1 MKEKDI
7 KTLFDQASY
16 TEEDNVNTEEIKS
29 DVLKKLSKT
38 ATIAPPQN
46 EEGIKPVF
54 VAQKAK
60 KFPTAKVITA
70 AATAACLGVVSI
82 STGFFGLAQA
92 EQSPLSAGNEIQE
105 TTEAAGDNTDN
116 SDSKKYAPRF
126 VPITLKDGD
135 IVEIYDNTEPNTSSG
150 GDSTN
155 RKPILLER
163 DGRVYYIGDGEEEDI
178 TGRFDSQTP
187 LIIPYENKD
196 SGLTHYIIIGGNITS
211 GGYGYVEIFK
221 MSENLLHTS
230 EAVHRNTPARFF
242 SSYLT
247 ETEWFK
253 NALEQLSDTLG
264 IDPEKALSGGNGAQF
279 DFTGEWDL
287 YELDHMN
294 MEEPGK
300 KCDFANNTFTLKDG
314 TTVEIPVGEII
325 GVKSDFD
332 TIPAKNRLIAEKDGR
347 LYYQGDEHPMDITD
361 LISMDTPF
369 IIPYENKGSGQTH
382 YIAVGGDFSTG
393 DYGYFEMFMLCEK
406 EYYYEGCKYSGNP
419 DYDHV
424 GFMLNTEWFEKAIME
439 MAGENAVNYS
449 SCGCIASVDF
459 RESWKYDYED
469 PEEWLGEKSDFKNN
483 TFTLKDGTKMTIFS
497 DGMSDRI
504 LNERTSRIVQEKE
517 GRLYYLGGEEPKD
530 ITDLISMDTPF
541 VVSYENEGSGQ
552 THYFAVGGNAATGEY
567 GYVEMF
573 KLREKLINVSMAM
586 NNYDNDQSAFDPVA
600 AEKQEW
606 VQKTIEQMV
615 GASHKDEYQTTAG
628 GTAWDFRITECEKR

>member
-38 ATIAPPQN
+38 AAIAPTLN
-46 EEGIKPVF
+46 EEGVKPVF
-54 VAQKAK
+54 VAQKAR
-60 KFPTAKVITA
+60 KFPVGKTVAA
-70 AATAACLGVVSI
+70 AATAACLGVVSV

-92 EQSPLSAGNEIQE
+92 EQSPLSSGIEIQE
-105 TTEAAGDNTDN
+105 TNEAAGDNTDE
-116 SDSKKYAPRF
+116 SDSRKWAPTHI
-126 VPITLKDGD
+126 PITLKDGS
-135 IVEIYDNTEPNTSSG
+135 IVEIRDNTSPRRSAN
-150 GDSTN
+150 GDLRN
-155 RKPILLER
+155 QKPILLER

-178 TGRFDSQTP
+178 TDRFDMDTP

-221 MSENLLHTS
+221 MSENLLYTI
-230 EAVHRNTPARFF
+230 EAVHRNTPARYF

-264 IDPEKALSGGNGAQF
+264 IDPEKALSGGNGGQY

-314 TTVEIPVGEII
+314 TTVEIPEGEII

-406 EYYYEGCKYSGNP
+406 EYYYEGCKHSDNL
-419 DYDHV
+419 DYARGE

-459 RESWKYDYED
+459 RESWKYDYAD
-469 PEEWLGEKSDFKNN
+469 PEEWLGKKSDLKNN
-483 TFTLKDGTKMTIFS
+483 TFNLKDGSTVVVEEKKVSHFT
-497 DGMSDRI
+497 DHDTANWLLREENGRI
-504 LNERTSRIVQEKE
+504 
-517 GRLYYLGGEEPKD
+517 YYLGGDEPKD
-530 ITDLISMDTPF
+530 ITDLIDEETPYMDF
-541 VVSYENEGSGQ
+541 YENEESGL
-552 THYFAVGGNAATGEY
+552 THCIAIGGNVETGVYGYAEMFRLRERELDFSWEMNECDTTTNDADFHFVTQKWFEKPPMILWSCRRAAT
-567 GYVEMF
+567 
-573 KLREKLINVSMAM
+573 I
-586 NNYDNDQSAFDPVA
+586 
-600 AEKQEW
+600 
-606 VQKTIEQMV
+606 
-615 GASHKDEYQTTAG
+615 
-628 GTAWDFRITECEKR
+628 

>member
-7 KTLFDQASY
+7 KTLFAKASY

-38 ATIAPPQN
+38 AAIAPTLN
-46 EEGIKPVF
+46 EEGVKPVF
-54 VAQKAK
+54 VAQKAR
-60 KFPTAKVITA
+60 KFPVGKTVAA

-92 EQSPLSAGNEIQE
+92 EQSPFSADSEIQE

-116 SDSKKYAPRF
+116 SDGRKYAPTH
-126 VPITLKDGD
+126 VPIALKDGS
-135 IVEIYDNTEPNTSSG
+135 IAEIRDNTGSG
-150 GDSTN
+150 SSTN
-155 RKPILLER
+155 GDLKNQKPILLER

-178 TGRFDSQTP
+178 TGRFDEDTP

-196 SGLTHYIIIGGNITS
+196 SGLTHYIIIGGTVTS

-221 MSENLLHTS
+221 RSEKLLYTD
-230 EAVHRNTPARFF
+230 EVIHRNTPARYF
-242 SSYLT
+242 SYCLT
-247 ETEWFK
+247 DTEWFK
-253 NALEQLSDTLG
+253 NALEQLRDTLG
-264 IDPEKALSGGNGAQF
+264 IDPEKALSGGRGAQF

-314 TTVEIPVGEII
+314 TTVEIPGGEIT

-347 LYYQGDEHPMDITD
+347 LYYQGDEQPKDITD

-369 IIPYENKGSGQTH
+369 ITTYENEGSGQTH
-382 YIAVGGDFSTG
+382 YIAVGGDFSAG

-406 EYYYEGCKYSGNP
+406 KYYYEGCKYSGNP

-424 GFMLNTEWFEKAIME
+424 GFMLNTEWFEKALVE
-439 MAGENAVNYS
+439 MAGENAVNYP
-449 SCGCIASVDF
+449 SCGCIAGVDF
-459 RESWKYDYED
+459 RESWKYGDD
-469 PEEWLGEKSDFKNN
+469 QNIVKS
-483 TFTLKDGTKMTIFS
+483 TFTLHDGTKYTIYENAIDAGIPDKRVS
-497 DGMSDRI
+497 QI
-504 LNERTSRIVQEKE
+504 IQEKE
-517 GRLYYLGGEEPKD
+517 GRLYYLGEGDAKD

-541 VVSYENEGSGQ
+541 VVPYENEGSGQ
-552 THYFAVGGNAATGEY
+552 THYFAVGGNVATGEY
-567 GYVEMF
+567 GYLEMF
-573 KLREKLINVSMAM
+573 KIRENLITISMAM

-615 GASHKDEYQTTAG
+615 GASHKDEYQITTG
-628 GTAWDFRITECEKR
+628 GTAWDFRITECENR

>member
-264 IDPEKALSGGNGAQF
+264 IDPEKALSGGTEAQF

-300 KCDFANNTFTLKDG
+300 KCDFA
-314 TTVEIPVGEII
+314 
-325 GVKSDFD
+325 
-332 TIPAKNRLIAEKDGR
+332 
-347 LYYQGDEHPMDITD
+347 
-361 LISMDTPF
+361 
-369 IIPYENKGSGQTH
+369 
-382 YIAVGGDFSTG
+382 
-393 DYGYFEMFMLCEK
+393 
-406 EYYYEGCKYSGNP
+406 
-419 DYDHV
+419 
-424 GFMLNTEWFEKAIME
+424 
-439 MAGENAVNYS
+439 
-449 SCGCIASVDF
+449 
-459 RESWKYDYED
+459 
-469 PEEWLGEKSDFKNN
+469 NN

-573 KLREKLINVSMAM
+573 KLREKLINVSIAM

-615 GASHKDEYQTTAG
+615 GASNKDEYQFTTG